1 MQKEYWKKEFQYNGE
16 KLKKQKDSKVM
27 CSLDIW
33 GEKDLHT
40 NPKVWDSWIH
50 ISQEKEGKCE
60 TFLNDRFL
68 KIFALKYESI
78 RSWKHG
84 SPENIL

>member
-1 MQKEYWKKEFQYNGE
+1 MRRRKPFLIDTILKTFKVKQKYMQKEYWKKEFQYNGE

-40 NPKVWDSWIH
+40 NPKV
-50 ISQEKEGKCE
+50 
-60 TFLNDRFL
+60 
-68 KIFALKYESI
+68 
-78 RSWKHG
+78 
-84 SPENIL
+84 